1 MTSTEQPHEST
12 AGADSTVGAGI
23 PRRRRTAF
31 AVATVAAA
39 VLIAG
44 GGGAYFATS
53 AAGGSGTDNGS
64 GGSSGNGRGTAGGDG
79 QPSLLAL
86 DSAATGPG
94 GAPGTGPADGTGA
107 SAPPGIAPGEPDP
120 HGIVYRLKGKPP
132 KAPDAARV
140 YRTDGNAKVTA
151 AEVARL
157 AEALG
162 VTGTPRSEETA
173 WKVGTEKDGSGP
185 VLRVTK
191 QAPATWTFAR
201 FGPSGGDNCL
211 KGKSCPSGGG
221 SGKGSDLGTGGG
233 SGEDSAVSEAAAK
246 KAAAPVLKALG
257 QDDAAL
263 DARQVMGAVRVV
275 SADPVVGGLPT
286 YGWSTGIQV
295 GADGQVV
302 GGIGHLK
309 APERSD
315 SYPVIGADEAL
326 KELNKPAE
334 GGTARKPVEI
344 KKAVFGLAMRSV
356 AGREA
361 LVPSWLFEVAP
372 GGEAPPYTV
381 TQPAV
386 APEFLTKP
394 KPTNPTPTNPKP
406 PREERPRGNGDKGIR
421 VTSYGVDGR
430 TLSLRFMGGV
440 CSTYKAKADESGTA
454 VKVKLTVSE
463 PEPGKVC
470 VAMAK
475 EQDVTVTLDKALGE
489 RQVVD
494 GASGERVPRN

>member
-12 AGADSTVGAGI
+12 AGAGA

-53 AAGGSGTDNGS
+53 AVGGSGTDDRSGS
-64 GGSSGNGRGTAGGDG
+64 DG
-79 QPSLLAL
+79 KPQPLAL
-86 DSAATGPG
+86 DSTAG
-94 GAPGTGPADGTGA
+94 GAGA

-120 HGIVYRLKGKPP
+120 HGVVYRLKGKPP
-132 KAPDAARV
+132 KAPDVARV

-151 AEVARL
+151 AEVTRL

-173 WKVGTEKDGSGP
+173 WKAGTEKDGSGP

-191 QAPATWTFAR
+191 RAPATWTFAR
-201 FGPSGGDNCL
+201 FGPSQGGDNCL
-211 KGKSCPSGGG
+211 KGKSCPSGD
-221 SGKGSDLGTGGG
+221 GSDLGGGEG
-233 SGEDSAVSEAAAK
+233 SAVSEGAAK

-257 QDDAAL
+257 QDGAAL
-263 DARQVMGAVRVV
+263 DAGQVMGAVRVV
-275 SADPVVGGLPT
+275 SANPVIGGLPT

-315 SYPVIGADEAL
+315 SYPVIGADRAL
-326 KELNKPAE
+326 KELNTSAQ
-334 GGTARKPVEI
+334 GGTATKPVEVR
-344 KKAVFGLAMRSV
+344 KAVFGLAMRSV
-356 AGREA
+356 AGRGA

-372 GGEAPPYTV
+372 GGDASPYTV
-381 TQPAV
+381 TRPAV
-386 APEFLTKP
+386 APEFLT
-394 KPTNPTPTNPKP
+394 P
-406 PREERPRGNGDKGIR
+406 PREEPPGGNTGSGGKGIH
-421 VTSYGVDGR
+421 VTSYGMDGR

-440 CSTYKAKADESGTA
+440 CGTYKAKADESGTA
-454 VKVKLTVSE
+454 VRVKLTVSE
-463 PEPGKVC
+463 PEPGKFC
-470 VAMAK
+470 VAVAK

-494 GASGERVPRN
+494 RASGERVPRG

>member
-1 MTSTEQPHEST
+1 MTSTEQSHEST
-12 AGADSTVGAGI
+12 AEADGTVGEET

-31 AVATVAAA
+31 AAATVAAA

-44 GGGAYFATS
+44 GGGAFFATS
-53 AAGGSGTDNGS
+53 AAGGSGTEDKRSGS
-64 GGSSGNGRGTAGGDG
+64 GTAGGDG
-79 QPSLLAL
+79 KPPPLAL

-94 GAPGTGPADGTGA
+94 AVAGTGAAGRTGA

-120 HGIVYRLKGKPP
+120 HGVVYRLKGKPP
-132 KAPDAARV
+132 LAPDAARV

-201 FGPSGGDNCL
+201 FGPSPGGDNCL
-211 KGKSCPSGGG
+211 KGKSCPSGGDSG
-221 SGKGSDLGTGGG
+221 SGKGSGL
-233 SGEDSAVSEAAAK
+233 GEDSAVSEAAAK
-246 KAAAPVLKALG
+246 MAAAPVLKALG

-263 DARQVMGAVRVV
+263 DARQVRGAVRVV
-275 SADPVVGGLPT
+275 SADPVIGGLPT
-286 YGWSTGIQV
+286 YGWPTGIQV

-315 SYPVIGADEAL
+315 AYPVIGADEAL
-326 KELNKPAE
+326 KELNTSAE
-334 GGTARKPVEI
+334 GGTAKKPVEI

-356 AGREA
+356 AGRGA

-372 GGEAPPYTV
+372 GGGAPPYTV

-394 KPTNPTPTNPKP
+394 KPPKP
-406 PREERPRGNGDKGIR
+406 PRGEQPRGNGDKGIH

-440 CSTYKAKADESGTA
+440 CSTYKAKADESGSA
-454 VKVKLTVSE
+454 VKVRLIVSE

-470 VAMAK
+470 VALAK

-494 GASGERVPRN
+494 GASGERVPRR